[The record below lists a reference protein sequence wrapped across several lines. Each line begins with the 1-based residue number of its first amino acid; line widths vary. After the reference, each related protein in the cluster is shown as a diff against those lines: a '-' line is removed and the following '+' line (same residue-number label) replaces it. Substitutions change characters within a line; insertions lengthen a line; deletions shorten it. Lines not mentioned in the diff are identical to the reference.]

1 MITHL
6 LDTDTCIAVLRQ
18 RERAVTRI
26 SELPS
31 QSCAVSSIT
40 VFELLSGVRKA
51 RNPDREKTKMETLL
65 AMVATLAF
73 DETTAHASAQIRMDL
88 ESKGTPIGAYDLL
101 IAGQA
106 IAAGLILVTG
116 NNAEFRRVP
125 GLRIES
131 WM

>member
-1 MITHL
+1 
-6 LDTDTCIAVLRQ
+6 
-18 RERAVTRI
+18 
-26 SELPS
+26 
-31 QSCAVSSIT
+31 
-40 VFELLSGVRKA
+40 
-51 RNPDREKTKMETLL
+51 METLL